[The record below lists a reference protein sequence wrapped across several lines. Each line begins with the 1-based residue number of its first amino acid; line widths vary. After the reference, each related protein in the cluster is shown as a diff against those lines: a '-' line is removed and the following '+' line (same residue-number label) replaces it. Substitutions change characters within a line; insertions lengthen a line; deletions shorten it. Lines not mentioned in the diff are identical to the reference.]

1 MKCEHC
7 QKNPATVHV
16 TEIRPVPVEPDAA
29 DPEQAAPPAIEG
41 LEGLNGLAGEVHE
54 QHLCQVCAQGM
65 HLTSVPIH
73 KTAADI
79 WKLLQSS
86 AQRKNLEQSVACP
99 DCGMTLL
106 EFRQKGRLG
115 CPNDYQVFG
124 PHARDLLERIH
135 GSTQHVGRAP
145 AGIDTEVLQRRRR
158 ALELE
163 KELERAIRKE
173 AYEQA
178 AQLRDEL
185 KSLQKR

>member
-16 TEIRPVPVEPDAA
+16 TEIRPLPVEPGTADA
-29 DPEQAAPPAIEG
+29 EQAKVVGG
-41 LEGLNGLAGEVHE
+41 LTGEVRE

-79 WKLLQSS
+79 WKLLQNS
-86 AQRKNLEQSVACP
+86 AQRKNLEKSVACP

-145 AGIDTEVLQRRRR
+145 AGIDTEVMERRRR
-158 ALELE
+158 EQELE
-163 KELERAIRKE
+163 KELESAIRKE

-178 AQLRDEL
+178 ARLRDEL

>member
-7 QKNPATVHV
+7 QKHPATVHV
-16 TEIRPVPVEPDAA
+16 TEIRPANPGPA
-29 DPEQAAPPAIEG
+29 DPGPADAGQAAHPIH
-41 LEGLNGLAGEVHE
+41 GELSGELRE
-54 QHLCQVCAQGM
+54 QHLCQVCAQRM
-65 HLTSVPIH
+65 HLTSAPIH
-73 KTAADI
+73 KTAANI
-79 WKLLQSS
+79 LKLLHSS
-86 AQRKNLEQSVACP
+86 AQRKHLETTVVCP

-106 EFRQKGRLG
+106 EFREKGRLG

-135 GSTQHVGRAP
+135 GSTQHVGNAP
-145 AGIDTEVLQRRRR
+145 AGIDTEVMERRRR

-163 KELERAIRKE
+163 KELEHAIRKE

-178 AQLRDEL
+178 ARLRDEL